1 MHHHEAQCL
10 LCDAPIAV
18 FDRYLPEHTVAMPA
32 PGRLVLGPS
41 GFLHQ
46 QGQGGLLPPPG
57 FEFLPDSTRAR
68 DECDEIDLVLETYTQ
83 STATIGLAIRDDA
96 THPLQT
102 QGQTLLNGYGGFH
115 TIAAVAIAHTDTQR
129 YASIPTHPET
139 EEHLFEIVPPVFA
152 MPVSRPGGSQCLR
165 FVLIRA
171 IEHNRCGVLM
181 QPRRRDAI
189 DLQCFEGKSAK
200 DAVEIGAKQRIEDV
214 PQPVIME

>member
-1 MHHHEAQCL
+1 RTLSCVPL
-10 LCDAPIAV
+10 LP
-18 FDRYLPEHTVAMPA
+18 PA
-32 PGRLVLGPS
+32 STSTLFPYTTLFRS
-41 GFLHQ
+41 
-46 QGQGGLLPPPG
+46 LPPPG

-139 EEHLFEIVPPVFA
+139 EEHLFEIVPPV
-152 MPVSRPGGSQCLR
+152 
-165 FVLIRA
+165 
-171 IEHNRCGVLM
+171 
-181 QPRRRDAI
+181 
-189 DLQCFEGKSAK
+189 
-200 DAVEIGAKQRIEDV
+200 
-214 PQPVIME
+214 